1 MVKTSHFRCKGHG
14 LDSCTLHTAH
24 CTLRPCTLLHCV
36 RALHPA
42 QRKVTVEAG
51 GEREGG
57 GAIKGQRIKRYKLL
71 SVK

>member
-14 LDSCTLHTAH
+14 LDS
-24 CTLRPCTLLHCV
+24 CTLLHCV

-51 GEREGG
+51 GEREEG
-57 GAIKGQRIKRYKLL
+57 GAI
-71 SVK
+71 